1 MPKLHGHDNWNDLM
15 AKDTSLR
22 LVGDMSVRL
31 WGLDLREWQRRAWG
45 KAGADVTEGPEARI
59 LLGVDWVL
67 SPALLQA
74 ILTTPGA
81 ALIVP
86 GGQGGA
92 PRIAALHLPE
102 GARAE
107 DHLPRI
113 GQENP
118 DLAALRAAGFRP
130 GGVTDFAGSYDEA
143 LRKREAP
150 YALSMRFAS
159 QREVEQRLFKGS
171 YKGVTDLVTKYA
183 WPWPAFHVTRAAAAL
198 HISPNT
204 VTTASLVLVGV
215 AFWLFWIGAWGPAI
229 VAAWAMTFLD
239 TVDGKLARTTMSYS
253 KWGNIYD
260 HGIDLIHPPF
270 WYWAI
275 WHGLMQEAVGPQ
287 PWLLSASLAVIL
299 GGYVL
304 NRIEEG
310 IFMQRFGFHIHSW
323 QRIDSIAREF
333 TARRNPNLLIFM
345 LAVMVGAPGWGFVA
359 VAVWTALWLVFHGL
373 RLVAALR
380 SDKPVTSWMAG

>member
-1 MPKLHGHDNWNDLM
+1 M

-22 LVGDMSVRL
+22 LVGDISARL

-45 KAGADVTEGPEARI
+45 KAGATLTEGPEVRV
-59 LLGVDWVL
+59 LLGVEWVL
-67 SPALLQA
+67 SPALQQA
-74 ILTTPGA
+74 LLATPGA

-86 GGQGGA
+86 GGPGRA
-92 PRIAALHLPE
+92 PQIAALHLPE
-102 GARAE
+102 GAQAA
-107 DHLPRI
+107 DHLALI

-118 DLAALRAAGFRP
+118 DTDALRAAGFRT
-130 GGVTDFAGSYDEA
+130 GGVTDFAGSYNEA
-143 LRKREAP
+143 LRKRETP
-150 YALSMRFAS
+150 YALSMRVTS
-159 QREVEQRLFKGS
+159 QREIEKRLFKGS

-215 AFWLFWIGAWGPAI
+215 AFWLFWIGAWAPAI
-229 VAAWAMTFLD
+229 IVAWAMTFLD

-253 KWGNIYD
+253 KWGNVYD

-275 WHGLMQEAVGPQ
+275 WHGLTLETVGPSL
-287 PWLLSASLAVIL
+287 WLLDASLTVIL
-299 GGYVL
+299 AGYVL

-310 IFMQRFGFHIHSW
+310 IFLRKFGFHIHSW
-323 QRIDSIAREF
+323 QRIDSIAREI

-345 LAVMVGAPGWGFVA
+345 LAVMLGAPGWGFVA
-359 VAVWTALWLVFHGL
+359 VAGWTVLWLVFHGG
-373 RLVAALR
+373 RLAVALR
-380 SDKPVTSWMAG
+380 TDRPVTSWMAG